1 MSVAAWAKNR
11 GILFG
16 DSPNVDAF
24 SRLRVSEPTGVFNS
38 QGQYDFDPLL
48 YEVGTTGTGQTPTHS
63 SSTRMTQLSCAAG
76 TGTSFIQSYQYF
88 AYQPGK
94 SQLIFFTGVLGT
106 PTAGVTREI
115 GYFDDANG
123 VFLRQTSTGIAW
135 VLRSSTT
142 GQVVENVVPQN
153 IWNQMSLET
162 DDPVYKNM
170 AQYDFDQ
177 TKNFIGV
184 IDLQFLAMGR
194 VRVGFDLDGTLV
206 YVHEFYHANRIAVPY
221 MQTASLPI
229 RAEISTTGTNATH
242 SMHFK
247 CASVISEGGSTYD
260 TGYHLGTGR
269 ASATAGNN
277 SRVHLMSIR
286 PKTTFN
292 SIAYRGTLILDHVEI
307 IVTGNTPVHW
317 ELVVGA
323 AFSGAPTYADVNTT
337 YSGFEFGTGGTY
349 DNLTNGVVIASGL
362 IPASASAKEGVA
374 ETVNIRYPVTLNRA
388 GQNRALGTLSV
399 LVSGLGATSA
409 CVGTMD
415 FFEIR

>member
-1 MSVAAWAKNR
+1 MSVSAWAKNR

-16 DSPNVDAF
+16 DSGNLDAF
-24 SRLRVSEPTGVFNS
+24 SRLRVSNPTGIFSS
-38 QGQYDFDPLL
+38 QGQYDFDQLL
-48 YEVGTTGTGQTPTHS
+48 YETGATGTGVAPSHS
-63 SSTRMTQLSCAAG
+63 ANTRMTELKTAAG
-76 TGTSFIQSYQYF
+76 TGTSFIQSFQYI

-94 SQLIFFTGVLGT
+94 SQLIFITGVLGAAAT
-106 PTAGVTREI
+106 GVTREI
-115 GYFDDANG
+115 GYFDDSNG
-123 VFLRQTSTGIAW
+123 VFLRQTSTGLAW
-135 VLRSSTT
+135 VLRSKTS
-142 GQVVENVVPQN
+142 GEVVETVVPQTE
-153 IWNQMSLET
+153 WNLMTLET
-162 DDPVYKNM
+162 DHPIYVNI
-170 AQYDFDQ
+170 ANYDFDP
-177 TKNFIGV
+177 TKNFIIA

-194 VRVGFDLDGTLV
+194 LRVGFDLDGTVV
-206 YVHEFYHANRIAVPY
+206 YVHEFLNANRIAVPY
-221 MQTASLPI
+221 MQTATLPI
-229 RAEISTTGTNATH
+229 RAEITTSGTSGNST
-242 SMHFK
+242 MYYK
-247 CASVISEGGSTYD
+247 CASVISEGGQQSD
-260 TGYHLGTGR
+260 VGYHFGTPR

-292 SIAYRGTLILDHVEI
+292 TIEYRGTLILDHVEI

-337 YSGFEFGTGGTY
+337 YSGFEFGTGGTF
-349 DNLTNGVVIASGL
+349 DNLTSGVVIASGL

-388 GQNRALGTLSV
+388 GQQRALGTLSL